1 MSCEEPQQK
10 KLKKVKSEQ
19 HDDDDDDDDDNHN
32 NDADQDAKS
41 PVQKNDQGESYFD
54 LSNKKR
60 CTIRSFKGNV
70 LIDIREVSIMDT
82 RLVTCIV

>member
-19 HDDDDDDDDDNHN
+19 HDDHDDDDHHHN
-32 NDADQDAKS
+32 NDADQDEKS

-60 CTIRSFKGNV
+60 CTVRSFKGNV
-70 LIDIREVSIMDT
+70 LVDIREVSSMGT
-82 RLVTCIV
+82 PLMNCVV